1 MTDECDRQMVLLV
14 VSLITQTQLG
24 VKAELC
30 LVMATNRRQIYPQF
44 FPAPFL
50 AAGVF
55 WLSVRKRERVLA
67 SKYMFKKAEIQKDQH
82 PCEF

>member
-55 WLSVRKRERVLA
+55 G
-67 SKYMFKKAEIQKDQH
+67 
-82 PCEF
+82 